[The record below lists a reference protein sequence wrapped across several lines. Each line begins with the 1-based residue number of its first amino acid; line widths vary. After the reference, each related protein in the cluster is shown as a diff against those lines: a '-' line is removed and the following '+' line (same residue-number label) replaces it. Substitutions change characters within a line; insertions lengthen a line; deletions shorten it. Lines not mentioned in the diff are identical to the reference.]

1 MVTTPT
7 SHPTSHPSSAP
18 TSPLRESMRQALR
31 VRNVSP
37 RTERTYLSLVA
48 RFAQFHHRSPAA
60 LGVNEILAY
69 LVHIRDV
76 LHVSYCIYNQTVCA
90 LRFFYL
96 HVLDRADL
104 VVRIPFGRRPKPLP
118 GVLSQDEVLAV
129 LDSCA
134 SFRDRVILT
143 VLYSAGLRLG
153 EVCCLEV
160 RDIDSPRMLL
170 HIRSAKGQRD
180 RYAPLSPIAL
190 DLLRDWYRQTHPAGL
205 LFHLIKDPSRP
216 INHSTVQRALKLAL
230 QRAGITKRVSPHTL
244 RHSFATHAM
253 EQSTAM
259 PVIQH
264 MLGHAHR
271 RTTEIYTHVSPAHAR
286 SPLDG
291 MTPPAGSRA
300 HHHDASR

>member
-7 SHPTSHPSSAP
+7 RSTSTSKPSSP
-18 TSPLRESMRQALR
+18 SLPLRELMRQALI
-31 VRNVSP
+31 VRNLSA
-37 RTERTYLSLVA
+37 RTQRTYISLVA
-48 RFAQFHHRSPAA
+48 RFAQFHHRSPAR
-60 LGVNEILAY
+60 LGVDEILAY
-69 LVHIRDV
+69 LLHMRDV
-76 LHVSYCIYNQTVCA
+76 LHVSYCLFNQSVCA

-96 HVLDRADL
+96 HVMDRPDL
-104 VVRIPFGRRPKPLP
+104 VIRIPCGHRPRPLP
-118 GVLSQDEVLAV
+118 DVLSQDEVLAI

-134 SFRDRVILT
+134 SFRDRVIFT

-153 EVCCLEV
+153 EVCRLEV

-170 HIRSAKGQRD
+170 HIRAAKGQRD

-190 DLLRDWYRQTHPAGL
+190 DLLRAWYRQTHPSGL
-205 LFHLIKDPSRP
+205 LFPLIKDPSRP
-216 INHSTVQRALKLAL
+216 INHSTVQRALKIAV

-253 EQSTAM
+253 EQATAM
-259 PVIQH
+259 PVIQQ

-291 MTPPAGSRA
+291 IARRRKD
-300 HHHDASR
+300 DATSE

>member
-1 MVTTPT
+1 MVTTST
-7 SHPTSHPSSAP
+7 T
-18 TSPLRESMRQALR
+18 PLRESMRQALR

-48 RFAQFHHRSPAA
+48 RFAQFHHRSPAR
-60 LGVNEILAY
+60 LGIEQILAY
-69 LVHIRDV
+69 LFHIRDV
-76 LHVSYCIYNQTVCA
+76 LHVSYCLFNQTVCA

-96 HVLDRADL
+96 HVMDRPDL

-118 GVLSQDEVLAV
+118 DVLSQTEVLAI
-129 LDSCA
+129 LEACA

-153 EVCCLEV
+153 EVCRLEV

-170 HIRSAKGQRD
+170 HIRAAKGQRD
-180 RYAPLSPIAL
+180 RYAPLSPLAL
-190 DLLRDWYRQTHPAGL
+190 DLLRAWYRSKHPSGL
-205 LFHLIKDPSRP
+205 LFHLVKDPSRP
-216 INHSTVQRALKLAL
+216 INHSTVQRALEIAV

-259 PVIQH
+259 PVIQQ

-271 RTTEIYTHVSPAHAR
+271 RMTEIYTHVSPAHAR

-291 MTPPAGSRA
+291 IVPSAGSRGGGG
-300 HHHDASR
+300 DASR